1 MNDVLRLDKWI
12 WFSRISK
19 TRSFAQSLC
28 HQGCIK
34 INSVLVNKPNKPVRI
49 GDSITINYL
58 DKNFEIKVLSLAKK
72 RQSAKE
78 AEKMYKPNLPI
89 KVIIKK
95 TYSYF

>member
-1 MNDVLRLDKWI
+1 MESGLRIDKWI
-12 WFSRISK
+12 WFSRICK

-34 INSVLVNKPNKPVRI
+34 INSVLVNKSNKPVKI

-58 DKNFEIKVLSLAKK
+58 DKTFEIKVLSLSKT
-72 RQSAKE
+72 RQPPKE
-78 AEKMYKPNLPI
+78 AVKMYQPNFPI
-89 KVIIKK
+89 KGFIRK